1 MAAIPFDTLALA
13 RKLEQAGFP
22 AGQAQDTSAAL
33 ADVMGQAQLVTGE
46 HMDMRFR
53 ELDLRLKD
61 LEQRLTIKLSTM
73 VAAAVVAVAAL
84 VKLL

>member
-22 AGQAQDTSAAL
+22 SGQAQDTAAAL

-61 LEQRLTIKLSTM
+61 LEQRLTIKLGTM
-73 VAAAVVAVAAL
+73 IAASVVAVATL

>member
-1 MAAIPFDTLALA
+1 MAAISFDTLTLA

-22 AGQAQDTSAAL
+22 A
-33 ADVMGQAQLVTGE
+33 GQAQLVTGE

-61 LEQRLTIKLSTM
+61 LEQRLTIKLGTM
-73 VAAAVVAVAAL
+73 VATSVVAVATL

>member
-1 MAAIPFDTLALA
+1 MAAIPFVTLALA

-22 AGQAQDTSAAL
+22 AAQAQDTLAAL
-33 ADVMGQAQLVTGE
+33 AGVMGQAQLVTGE

-61 LEQRLTIKLSTM
+61 LEQRLTNKLGTM
-73 VAAAVVAVAAL
+73 VVASVVAVASL